1 MNLDGKRILISR
13 TDSIGDVML
22 SLPMCAWLKN
32 KFPSSTVLFLGRK
45 YTESIVNAYDRVD
58 QFVDWDSF
66 SPLSK
71 EEKTEKLTALKV
83 DVIVHVFPNKEIA
96 SIAKKA
102 KIPFRIGT
110 SHRVF
115 HLLTCT
121 HRLNF
126 TRKNS
131 EMHESQLNHELL
143 RPFGI
148 TELPALE
155 EIIETTQ
162 FFDIPE
168 IDLPHD
174 LSELNNVTIL
184 HPKSQGS
191 AKEWPIEKYMET
203 ALFIANKGEKVVF
216 TGTETEGEK
225 FRKRIPDHP
234 NIFDSTGTLS
244 LEQLMLLIAKSTN
257 LVACSTG
264 PLHIAG
270 YYGVNTIGLY
280 SPKKPIHPG
289 RWKALGK
296 QVKIIVFNK
305 RCVNC
310 EKGAD
315 CDCIL
320 SISVDAV
327 LDKLV

>member
-22 SLPMCAWLKN
+22 SLPMCAWVKN
-32 KFPSSTVLFLGRK
+32 KFPSSTILFLGRK
-45 YTESIVNAYDRVD
+45 YTESIIKAYDQVD
-58 QFVDWDSF
+58 EFIDWDSF

-71 EEKTEKLTALKV
+71 DGKIEKLIAL
-83 DVIVHVFPNKEIA
+83 DADAIVHVFPNKEIA

-102 KIPFRIGT
+102 KIPVRVGT
-110 SHRVF
+110 SHRVY
-115 HLLTCT
+115 HLVTCT
-121 HRLNF
+121 DRLNF

-131 EMHESQLNHELL
+131 DLHESQLNHELL
-143 RPFGI
+143 RPFGL
-148 TELPALE
+148 TELPGLE
-155 EIIETTQ
+155 EIVETTS
-162 FFDIPE
+162 FFQVPDVKLTTE
-168 IDLPHD
+168 
-174 LSELNNVTIL
+174 LSELNKVTVL

-191 AKEWPIEKYMET
+191 AKEWPIKKYMEL

-225 FRKRIPDHP
+225 FRKQIPDHP
-234 NIFDSTGTLS
+234 NIIDTTGTLS
-244 LEQLMLLIAKSTN
+244 LEQLMALISNSNN

-280 SPKKPIHPG
+280 SPKKLIHPG
-289 RWKALGK
+289 RWKALGNH
-296 QVKIIVFNK
+296 VNIIVFNK
-305 RCVNC
+305 RCVSC
-310 EKGAD
+310 EKRED